1 MLCLSADK
9 IMPVAGN
16 CQAFWVFSYCLLF
29 DKKTMSYD
37 VFESKCFKYRG
48 KKKTL
53 SRNYAATRYS
63 GHHWGEIWPEINAK
77 NRVSPGKR
85 QLELCFFDPKSGVN
99 ETPYLEILMN
109 ITRFQ
114 PWSYIDF
121 LNRDFERSTERLIAA
136 EVVRNPATQWVPAVD
151 ITDEGSQFLLRADI
165 PGIDLA
171 DIDVSMDGNVLSV
184 SGVRHAQER
193 STDAGAQRLERPTGR
208 FLRRFTLPEA
218 ADAEHITAKS
228 RNGILEVAIPKLA
241 EIQARRITVE
251 AD

>member
-1 MLCLSADK
+1 
-9 IMPVAGN
+9 
-16 CQAFWVFSYCLLF
+16 
-29 DKKTMSYD
+29 
-37 VFESKCFKYRG
+37 
-48 KKKTL
+48 
-53 SRNYAATRYS
+53 
-63 GHHWGEIWPEINAK
+63 
-77 NRVSPGKR
+77 
-85 QLELCFFDPKSGVN
+85 
-99 ETPYLEILMN
+99 MN

-121 LNRDFERSTERLIAA
+121 LNRDFERSTEHLIAA

-228 RNGILEVAIPKLA
+228 RNGVLEVAIPKLA